1 MFSGAKMRLLKWRER
16 KHPNWKTEIP
26 RPTLDRDKIVEET
39 KNAMKYLEN
48 LHDEY
53 KRILDQ
59 LLEQLPTLS
68 ECGDD
73 KNSLIK
79 QKVDFLKKNLII
91 IERGLDDSQIFLTL
105 NNIVENIENEVRENE
120 NEIGSLRERIK
131 SLKLE
136 NNTLRR
142 DLSMT
147 QRKLIESE
155 ELSASLEVERD
166 HLAFMNSLL
175 CEEPC
180 TEETSD
186 DGESIDL
193 SFIDEKEADEAEGS
207 FPNLPCLVEID
218 FSLNPRLKIFYNLV
232 MGYIAKGSYEIAAPL
247 CKTTLQ
253 DLQEKYGPNHPDVVA
268 MMDIITIVYRGMR
281 RYKDAAKIQL
291 EVLEIKKKTLTKNDI
306 SIAFTLNNLSAFYG
320 KTGKVEE
327 AEKFCRKAVEF
338 RKRVLGNNH
347 VDVGK
352 QLCNLAAICCHTKQ
366 YKEALECYKEAID
379 IFCRT
384 IGPENSYTMKT
395 KNNLASLY
403 VETEHYKEAEKLYK
417 EILSAMPQ
425 EIEIKPDDDTSFEK
439 IERNTVK
446 EHESISGNQKQGN
459 TSTSSFTVEDVMKN
473 LKNVHQKSGQM
484 EEPKEFSKYA
494 LD

>member
-1 MFSGAKMRLLKWRER
+1 MRLLKWREK

-79 QKVDFLKKNLII
+79 QKVDFLKKNLIV
-91 IERGLDDSQIFLTL
+91 IERGLADSQIFLTL
-105 NNIVENIENEVRENE
+105 NNIVENIENEVRESE
-120 NEIGSLRERIK
+120 DEIGSLRERIK
-131 SLKLE
+131 ALKLE

-142 DLSMT
+142 DLSVT

-193 SFIDEKEADEAEGS
+193 SFIDEKAADEVEGS

-291 EVLEIKKKTLTKNDI
+291 EVLEIKKKTLSKNDI

-366 YKEALECYKEAID
+366 YNEALECYKEAID
-379 IFCRT
+379 IFSRT

-417 EILSAMPQ
+417 EILSAMPK
-425 EIEIKPDDDTSFEK
+425 ESEVKTDDDASIPEK
-439 IERNTVK
+439 IDRNAIKDHDSV
-446 EHESISGNQKQGN
+446 SDNQKQGN
-459 TSTSSFTVEDVMKN
+459 ISTKSFTVEEVMKN
-473 LKNVHQKSGQM
+473 LKNVHQKSEQM
-484 EEPKEFSKYA
+484 EEPKELSKCTSHQVKT
-494 LD
+494 

>member
-1 MFSGAKMRLLKWRER
+1 MFSGAKMRLLKWREK

-26 RPTLDRDKIVEET
+26 RPTLDRNKIVEET

-48 LHDEY
+48 LHEEY

-73 KNSLIK
+73 KNSLIQ
-79 QKVDFLKKNLII
+79 QKVDFLKKNLVV
-91 IERGLDDSQIFLTL
+91 IERGLEDSKIFLTL

-120 NEIGSLRERIK
+120 EEIGSLKERIK
-131 SLKLE
+131 ALKLE

-142 DLSMT
+142 DLSIT
-147 QRKLIESE
+147 QRKLIETE
-155 ELSASLEVERD
+155 EQSVTLEVERD

-180 TEETSD
+180 IEETSD
-186 DGESIDL
+186 EGESLDL
-193 SFIDEKEADEAEGS
+193 SFIDEKETEETEAS
-207 FPNLPCLVEID
+207 FPNLPCSIEID
-218 FSLNPRLKIFYNLV
+218 CSLNPRLKIFYNLV

-253 DLQEKYGPNHPDVVA
+253 DLQEKYGPHHPDVVA

-281 RYKDAAKIQL
+281 RYKDAAKIQH
-291 EVLEIKKKTLTKNDI
+291 EVLDIKKKTLSQNDI
-306 SIAFTLNNLSAFYG
+306 SIASTLNTLSALYG
-320 KTGKVEE
+320 KTRKVEE

-338 RKRVLGNNH
+338 RKRVLGKNH

-352 QLCNLAAICCHTKQ
+352 QLCNLAAICCHTKK
-366 YKEALECYKEAID
+366 YKEAVNCYQEALEILSC
-379 IFCRT
+379 T
-384 IGPENSYTMKT
+384 LGPENTYTVKT

-403 VETEHYKEAEKLYK
+403 VETENYKEAEKLYK
-417 EILSAMPQ
+417 EILSYMPQ
-425 EIEIKPDDDTSFEK
+425 EKSTKAEK
-439 IERNTVK
+439 EVPVLEETNKKEVK
-446 EHESISGNQKQGN
+446 QQENS
-459 TSTSSFTVEDVMKN
+459 
-473 LKNVHQKSGQM
+473 VHQKKETSRIWAF
-484 EEPKEFSKYA
+484 ENLKHSKSFPRSSFPKKIIEA
-494 LD
+494 LLPRKF

>member
-1 MFSGAKMRLLKWRER
+1 MRLLKWREK

-26 RPTLDRDKIVEET
+26 RPTLDRDKIVDET

-79 QKVDFLKKNLII
+79 QKVDFLKKNLIV
-91 IERGLDDSQIFLTL
+91 IERGLADSQIFLTL
-105 NNIVENIENEVRENE
+105 NNIVENIENEVRESE
-120 NEIGSLRERIK
+120 DEIGSLRERIK
-131 SLKLE
+131 ALKLE

-142 DLSMT
+142 DLSVT

-193 SFIDEKEADEAEGS
+193 SFIDEKAADEVEGS

-291 EVLEIKKKTLTKNDI
+291 EVLEIKKKTLSKNDI
-306 SIAFTLNNLSAFYG
+306 S
-320 KTGKVEE
+320 
-327 AEKFCRKAVEF
+327 
-338 RKRVLGNNH
+338 
-347 VDVGK
+347 
-352 QLCNLAAICCHTKQ
+352 
-366 YKEALECYKEAID
+366 
-379 IFCRT
+379 
-384 IGPENSYTMKT
+384 
-395 KNNLASLY
+395 ASLY

-417 EILSAMPQ
+417 EILSAMPK
-425 EIEIKPDDDTSFEK
+425 ESEVKTDDDTSFLEK
-439 IERNTVK
+439 IDRNAIKDHDSV
-446 EHESISGNQKQGN
+446 SDNQKQGN
-459 TSTSSFTVEDVMKN
+459 ISTKSFTVEEVMKN
-473 LKNVHQKSGQM
+473 LKNVHQKSEQM
-484 EEPKEFSKYA
+484 EEPKE
-494 LD
+494 L